1 MARKGTPSPYINQ
14 VDHPPTKKALQ
25 NLFDRMA
32 AVERQAADIGTVSS
46 PLSTHLDSNG
56 NRLTNLA
63 DPSAPQDAVTKGY
76 LQKFVAAALTQ
87 SAAVTPVPVPS
98 EPPIGPSPGT
108 VNNDITLAQ
117 PNGIPPAPN
126 LRWFRGNLCGIRVAG
141 LPAIPGGNADP
152 SLVLTWLYHQYTN
165 PADRQ
170 SILANYVGHGY
181 THFHLSWPDARTFGV
196 TPAQYVALAQEVT
209 GAGLYCGHFWCGKDQ
224 DSGKDVGTIM
234 ADVTPVMQACQAAG
248 VIPWASVG
256 WELSLWRT
264 PTEVQQLIDAMA
276 PILVPGTNLYVHF
289 QQDYIAFQQPGGVTA
304 DFWNLQVGK
313 LTGVLHQRTLGMDN
327 ASYQDRIDD
336 GLQRFAGNDGFV
348 NDSGFGHPFDYVT
361 FEVTAQ
367 NQFSDGMSEGVGD
380 SIGLA
385 GIMAIAQSGPA
396 GTVAVMG
403 YGNGCTGHL

>member
-1 MARKGTPSPYINQ
+1 MAPRRDSAPYINQ

-25 NLFDRMA
+25 NLFDRMGA
-32 AVERQAADIGTVSS
+32 LERQAANIGTVSS

-63 DPSAPQDAVTKGY
+63 DPTAPQDAVTKLF
-76 LQKFVAAALTQ
+76 LQKFVAAAISQ
-87 SAAVTPVPVPS
+87 STPIVITPTPGNP
-98 EPPIGPSPGT
+98 EPPPPSPGT
-108 VNNDITLAQ
+108 INTDITLAQ
-117 PNGIPPAPN
+117 PGGIPPAPN
-126 LRWFRGNLCGIRVAG
+126 LRWFRGNMCGIRVAG
-141 LPAIPGGNADP
+141 LPAIAGVPDP
-152 SLVLTWLYHQYTN
+152 TLVLTWLYHAYTN

-181 THFHLSWPDARTFGV
+181 THFHLSWPDARAFGV
-196 TPAQYVALAQEVT
+196 SPAQYVGLAQEIS
-209 GAGLYCGHFWCGKDQ
+209 GAGLYCGHFWTSKDE
-224 DSGKDVGTIM
+224 DTGKDVATIM

-248 VIPWASVG
+248 VIPWSSVG

-264 PTEVQQLIDAMA
+264 ATEVQQLIDAMA
-276 PILVPGTNLYVHF
+276 AVLVPGTNLYVHF
-289 QQDYIAFQQPGGVTA
+289 QEDYIAFQQAGGVTA
-304 DFWNLQVGK
+304 DFWNIQVGK
-313 LTGVLHQRTLGMDN
+313 LTGVLHQKRISDDN
-327 ASYQDRIDD
+327 ALYQARIVD

-361 FEVTAQ
+361 FEVSAAS
-367 NQFSDGMSEGVGD
+367 QFGDGMSESVGD

-385 GIMAIAQSGPA
+385 GILAPAQSGPA